1 MNIGKKNL
9 MKYHTMHKKECM
21 NTLEPCGSMALPC
34 LPHGR
39 IQIPIPSPPR
49 AVRGAPTNVV
59 REKKRAISMS

>member
-1 MNIGKKNL
+1 
-9 MKYHTMHKKECM
+9 MHKKECM

-49 AVRGAPTNVV
+49 VVRGAPTNVV